1 MIKRHPYI
9 CSTFEFYE
17 DRFIT
22 VIVMEFLG
30 GGDLFDRI
38 VKLGK
43 YTERDIDCD
52 SDFWK
57 LSGSSQSCI
66 VHRDMKPENVLL
78 RQQIVMLMM
87 SRLRI
92 SVVR

>member
-43 YTERDIDCD
+43 YTERDT
-52 SDFWK
+52 S
-57 LSGSSQSCI
+57 I
-66 VHRDMKPENVLL
+66 VIRRLLEALRALHKAGIVRSVRITHIHIIRTPTLKHRYIET
-78 RQQIVMLMM
+78 
-87 SRLRI
+87 
-92 SVVR
+92 